1 MVAPEFDCD
10 TSPSV
15 CDIGMSEPLGMG
27 TDRVGMQYRCG
38 YGWGLLSRRMHVQ
51 SHPHQSVTQE
61 KSNDAHCQHG
71 SRPTSLDLTHR
82 REHILGHVI
91 IATWTAREGEADYV
105 RSILEKMTRGN
116 RAEEKSVHFQ
126 AQVSNDDPNTFVVY
140 EHYTDATGYEEHRAS
155 EPFRT
160 LVLGEV
166 IPRLQSRSVTT
177 FTTVGDEA

>member
-1 MVAPEFDCD
+1 M
-10 TSPSV
+10 
-15 CDIGMSEPLGMG
+15 
-27 TDRVGMQYRCG
+27 
-38 YGWGLLSRRMHVQ
+38 
-51 SHPHQSVTQE
+51 
-61 KSNDAHCQHG
+61 
-71 SRPTSLDLTHR
+71 
-82 REHILGHVI
+82 GHVI
-91 IATWTAREGEADYV
+91 IATWTAREGEADYI

-116 RAEEKSVHFQ
+116 RAEEKTVHFQ

-155 EPFRT
+155 EPFQT